1 MKVKTKII
9 ILSVLFF
16 ALVAIIVYGMIT
28 GEETIKSAI
37 AELAVAAASFAGVIV
52 RILWGRRRGHRPLSF
67 YEVSYQRQIEHAFE
81 DDDKKRK
88 MLLKA
93 LRLYDEDKCKKS
105 IKLLKKLEKE
115 CATSYDR
122 CAVGLFLARNYT
134 DLKNYGDAYNKYKE
148 LIERLDVNE
157 SVYNNMG
164 YLAQEHFSDLDTAF
178 ECYKKALDI
187 NPKHAYTYNNIA
199 QIYFDWGEWAAA
211 EDFAKR
217 ALEFNPKVHQAAS
230 LLAIIYSCTGAEEEA
245 DKYFAIAIRSGKNKA
260 ELMNSIKYYKERQ

>member
-9 ILSVLFF
+9 ILSVIFS
-16 ALVAIIVYGMIT
+16 ALAAIVVYGMIT
-28 GEETIKSAI
+28 GEETIKNSI
-37 AELAVAAASFAGVIV
+37 AELVVAAASFAGVII
-52 RILWGRRRGHRPLSF
+52 RILWKGRRGHRPLSF
-67 YEVSYQRQIEHAFE
+67 YEVSYKKQIEYAFE
-81 DDDKKRK
+81 DEDKKRK

-105 IKLLKKLEKE
+105 VKLLKKLEKE
-115 CATSYDR
+115 CVTSYDR
-122 CAVGLFLARNYT
+122 CAVGLFIALNYT
-134 DLKNYGDAYNKYKE
+134 DLKNYGEAYNKYKE

-187 NPKHAYTYNNIA
+187 NPRHAYTYNNIA
-199 QIYFDWGEWAAA
+199 QIYFDWGDWEAA

-217 ALEFNPKVHQAAS
+217 ALECNPKVYQASS
-230 LLAIIYSCTGAEEEA
+230 LLAIIYSCTGAGEEA
-245 DKYFAIAIRSGKNKA
+245 DKYFASAVRCGKNKA
-260 ELMNSIKYYKERQ
+260 ELVNSIKYYKNR